1 LAPAVTI
8 LDRDTIAAI
17 ATPVGRGGIGVVRIS
32 GARAMEIAN
41 RVCST
46 VPEPRRVG
54 ISDFRDHRGQ
64 VVDQGVVLRFVG
76 PASFTGEDVV
86 ELQGH
91 GGPVV
96 MDLLLES
103 ALAAGA
109 RLANPGEFTQRAY
122 LNGKIDLAQAE
133 AVADLIDAASR
144 SAVVGASR
152 SLRGEFSD
160 RIGRLAA
167 QLRELRAFVEAAID
181 FPEEEVDFLADGQV
195 SARLEDVVGAVQAVA
210 DTARQGVLLNDGMR
224 VVLAGKPNVGKS
236 SLLNKL
242 TGDERAIVT
251 PQAGTTRDLVHADI
265 VIDGLPLTVT
275 DTAGL
280 RTSGDLVEREG
291 VRRAH
296 GAIEDADLVLLVVE
310 AGEVAQGL
318 VGRVQALEADVLGT
332 TKTNDRLARLTIVIN
347 KIDLTEDEPGLTVL
361 EGWQAVRLSALTGA
375 GVSSLR
381 EHLKALAGY
390 RAEEGVFLARRR
402 HLDALQR
409 CLEALALGE
418 RALVEQGAGELL
430 AEDLRLA
437 HDALGEIVGRV
448 SSDEL
453 LGDIFGSFCIGK

>member
-1 LAPAVTI
+1 MAPAVTI

-375 GVSSLR
+375 GVSLLR